1 MYDIALIGLGPAG
14 ATFARQIDPRFSVIA
29 FERRRLDVPYEEGMR
44 KKCCGGL
51 LAPDAQR
58 ELGAQGF
65 SLPADVL
72 SDPQIFLVK
81 ALDLNSG
88 CTRFYQRHYVNL
100 DREAFDRFLFSKVR
114 AGVELHMGASVVKLR
129 REGDFWQIAYREGGR
144 LQRVQAKNIVCAD
157 GGSSLGRRALE
168 QSTPHKTVGSVPY
181 YVALQEEYPL
191 PENWPETYAA
201 YFDSAATDYYAWSIP
216 KNGRLLFGAALPPDE
231 AKERFAALKQALIS
245 AGEPL
250 DGPVLHAAG
259 CHILR
264 PRSPLQVCCAESGL
278 FFLGEAG
285 GFISPSSAEGLSYA
299 LKTGALL
306 ANCLNGADS
315 MQSAAKA
322 YKKATASL
330 RKKIGLKCVKGWGL
344 SLPMLRSL
352 AMQSGLLAVKRT

>member
-1 MYDIALIGLGPAG
+1 MFDIALIGLGPAG

-29 FERRRLDVPYEEGMR
+29 FERRRLDVPFAEGMR

-88 CTRFYQRHYVNL
+88 RTRFYQRHYVNL
-100 DREAFDRFLFSKVR
+100 DREKFDRFLFSKVR

-129 REGDFWQIAYREGGR
+129 REGDAWQITYREKGR
-144 LQRVQAKNIVCAD
+144 LVRTQAKTVVCAD
-157 GGSSLGRRALE
+157 GGGSLGRRALE
-168 QSTPHKTVGSVPY
+168 QSTPHKTVGAVPY

-201 YFDSAATDYYAWSIP
+201 YFDSAVTDYYAWSIP
-216 KNGRLLFGAALPPDE
+216 KNGRLLFGAALPPDD
-231 AKERFAALKQALIS
+231 AKERFAELKQALIA

-264 PRSPLQVCCAESGL
+264 PKSPMHIACAENGM

-299 LKTGALL
+299 LKTGAIL
-306 ANCLNGADS
+306 ANCCNETADL
-315 MQSAAKA
+315 QKAAKA
-322 YKKATASL
+322 YQKATASL
-330 RKKIGLKCVKGWGL
+330 RKKVLVKCIKGWGL
-344 SLPMLRSL
+344 SRPMLRSL